1 MIRVAGWVGAAAM
14 VAAPPMIDTA
24 QGKALAIVGLLL
36 LTLQAAKLRAY
47 NLILLNIGG
56 ILGYCY
62 ALYF

>member
-1 MIRVAGWVGAAAM
+1 MIRLAGWIGAAAM

-24 QGKALAIVGLLL
+24 QGKVLAIVGLLL

-56 ILGYCY
+56 ILGYTY
-62 ALYF
+62 AIYF

>member
-1 MIRVAGWVGAAAM
+1 MIRFAGWVGAAAM

>member
-1 MIRVAGWVGAAAM
+1 VIRVAGWVGAAAM

>member
-1 MIRVAGWVGAAAM
+1 MIRFAGWVGAAAM

-56 ILGYCY
+56 IIGYSY

>member
-1 MIRVAGWVGAAAM
+1 VIRFAGWVGAAAM

>member
-1 MIRVAGWVGAAAM
+1 MIRFAGWVGAAAM

-47 NLILLNIGG
+47 NLVLLNIGG
-56 ILGYCY
+56 IIGYSY